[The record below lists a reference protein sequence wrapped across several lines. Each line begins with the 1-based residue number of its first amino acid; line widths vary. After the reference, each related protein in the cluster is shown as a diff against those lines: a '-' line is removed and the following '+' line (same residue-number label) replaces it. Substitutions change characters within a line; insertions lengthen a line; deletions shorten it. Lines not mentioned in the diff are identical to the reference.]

1 MRNLYNT
8 KGVSTVRNLWI
19 LIVLIISIVKG
30 NILHVS
36 TTGNDES
43 GDGSTNNPYLTIQK
57 GIDEASSMDTVL
69 ILNGI
74 WQGGVTIDNKQIT
87 LMGESMDDTKLNI
100 AITEPNIS
108 ILNNSDTVRIENLKI
123 KRGNAEL
130 GGSALNVSNSLVA
143 AKNLD
148 LSNNTG
154 LHGGAIY
161 LSQSRMSLKDSRI
174 YLNSCDSLGGA
185 IYVENSKLELS
196 GTELSN
202 NSSDK
207 GGAVYMDSASVV
219 TVNGS
224 NFLNNGAG
232 WGGAITTVGLGKLE
246 VSNSFFNGNTA
257 TSWDFASDPQLPTFG
272 GGGAIYQEFADTL
285 HITNTTFTIN
295 NTNGGPGGA
304 IASYHGVEVVLDDL
318 VIANNNSIGYGG
330 GLCFLRPGHIKF
342 TNSLIENNQS
352 QTTQGGGLYIS
363 NESISDTV
371 SSIPGSLSHLTFV
384 GNYAQIGGGGIFIWN
399 TVDFNITHC
408 TFVGNE
414 ANDNDG
420 TSTWL
425 GGGLSIHAGAEVS
438 ILNSLF
444 YDNYPN
450 SVHDGTL
457 NSPFEMN
464 YTRTTEYWAGDGN
477 ITEDPLFVD
486 EESFDFRLQ
495 ANSPCID
502 AGTSDLD
509 GDGFED
515 QGLFYTGSAPDLG
528 AYEWMIAA
536 PADLQAYAQDSTV
549 LLAWGSVDESLQFY
563 RLERS
568 TNDSF
573 TENIV
578 ENFITTNTFTDTD
591 VEWDTEYFYRVSANV
606 GYYTDYSNTAS
617 LTLESL
623 DIENNTNL
631 PMSFAVHQNFPNP
644 FNPVTTLSYQL
655 PKEGNVEITIYDM
668 AGRLVKNLILEHQT
682 AGYKTLK
689 WDATNNSGQSVSAG
703 VYIYTVSTR
712 DLKQSRKML
721 FLK

>member
-1 MRNLYNT
+1 MPLVKNL
-8 KGVSTVRNLWI
+8 LIFI
-19 LIVLIISIVKG
+19 LLIISIVKG

-43 GDGSTNNPYLTIQK
+43 GDGSANNPFLTIQK

-69 ILNGI
+69 VLNGV
-74 WQGGVTIDNKQIT
+74 WEGGVTIDNKQIT

-100 AITEPNIS
+100 PTTVPNIS
-108 ILNNSDTVRIENLKI
+108 VLNNDDTVRVENFKI

-130 GGSALNVSNSLVA
+130 GGSALYISSSKVA

-154 LHGGAIY
+154 LHGGAIR
-161 LSQSRMSLKDSRI
+161 LSQSEMFLKDSRI

-196 GTELSN
+196 GTDLSN

-207 GGAVYMDSASVV
+207 GGAIYMDSASVV
-219 TVNGS
+219 TINSS

-232 WGGAITTVGLGKLE
+232 WGGAISTVGLGKLE
-246 VSNSFFNGNTA
+246 ISSCFFNQNTA

-285 HITNTTFTIN
+285 TITNTSFTIN
-295 NTNGGPGGA
+295 NTTAGPGGA
-304 IASYHGVEVVLDDL
+304 IASYHGIEVVLDDL
-318 VIANNNSIGYGG
+318 VIANNNSVGYGG
-330 GLCFLRPGHIKF
+330 GLCLLRPGHIKF

-371 SSIPGSLSHLTFV
+371 SYIPGSLSHLTFV
-384 GNYAQIGGGGIFIWN
+384 GNYAQIGGGGVFIWN
-399 TVDFNITHC
+399 TVDFSVTHC

-414 ANDNDG
+414 ANDEGG
-420 TSTWL
+420 TMSWQ

-450 SVHDGTL
+450 SVHDGTP
-457 NSPFEMN
+457 NSPFEIN
-464 YTRTTEYWAGDGN
+464 YTRTTQPLAGDGN
-477 ITEDPLFVD
+477 IIDDPLFVD
-486 EESFDFRLQ
+486 EEGFDFRLQ
-495 ANSPCID
+495 LDSPCID
-502 AGTSDLD
+502 AGTSDFD

-536 PADLQAYAQDSTV
+536 PANLQAYAQDSTV
-549 LLAWGSVDESLQFY
+549 LIAWNVVEQDLQFY

-568 TNDSF
+568 TSATFN
-573 TENIV
+573 ENLV
-578 ENFITTNTFTDTD
+578 ENFLTTNTFTDTD
-591 VEWDTEYFYRVSANV
+591 LEWDTEYFYRVSANV
-606 GYYTDYSNTAS
+606 GYYTDYSNTVS

-623 DIENNTNL
+623 DIKNSSNL
-631 PMSFAVHQNFPNP
+631 PESFIVHQNFPNP

-655 PKEGNVEITIYDM
+655 PNEGNVQVVIYDM
-668 AGRLVKNLILEHQT
+668 AGRVVKNLILEHQS
-682 AGYKTLK
+682 AGHKTIK
-689 WDATNNSGQSVSAG
+689 WNATNNSGHPVSAG
-703 VYIYTVSTR
+703 LYIYTVSTR